1 MTKTGKRYWFKKF
14 LYAFKGIFS
23 AIKEE
28 KSMIVHI
35 FIALATIGLSIGLKI
50 STVSWIGII
59 VSICLVISTELI
71 NTAIENL
78 VDLVSFEYNINAQ
91 KIKDT
96 SAAATLVTSICALV
110 IALIIFIPRI
120 MEIANG
126 NY

>member
-1 MTKTGKRYWFKKF
+1 MTKTGKRYWFRKF

-23 AIKEE
+23 AVKEE
-28 KSMIVHI
+28 KSMIVHMI
-35 FIALATIGLSIGLKI
+35 VATATIALSVGLKI
-50 STVSWIGII
+50 SWSGWIGVII
-59 VSICLVISTELI
+59 SIGLVIAVELI

-96 SAAATLVTSICALV
+96 AAAATLVTSVCAV
-110 IALIIFIPRI
+110 VVALIIFIPRI
-120 MEIANG
+120 MEIIDG